1 MATRAARLAWR
12 GPAFARL
19 RLAARRLRRL
29 AAALFAAAGTACL
42 QDDGSRFNP
51 ISDALSVSD
60 DDERELGLQFDQQLR
75 EMVVV
80 VEDPL
85 IAGFIHDLGQEI
97 VRTLEPQPFIY
108 RFRIVQ
114 DPSLNAFAVPG
125 GYIYFHSGT
134 ILAAGSIDEL
144 AGVMGHEIAHVKA
157 HHYAR
162 MREKTQIPDLL
173 VGVAGMAAAV
183 ASGEPG
189 VAIAAQAANVAV
201 QLKFSR
207 EFETEADQ
215 LGSIFMTRAGWQP
228 DAITR
233 FFERIVAE
241 HKRYPDQIPPYLFS
255 HPDVEDRIATVRAQ
269 AETLEPTRVADP
281 QLAAQLPEVQA
292 RLAWL
297 LDNRRTSAPP
307 PDPPEDP
314 RRLDPLLEQTERL
327 AQEGQIDEALFTL
340 ARAEAI
346 EPRDPR
352 APYRIGELLAAR
364 GRHREAAQAYRRAIR
379 LDPTRALVFYK
390 LGLSHRHL
398 YDRHVAVYAFEQA
411 SRRAGATS
419 PLRERADWQIETLI
433 FPVLLE
439 AGFSDGD
446 ESSGETPFGQPTR
459 VFPAGASRV
468 VFWGRLSP
476 RYPDYPEHLRVR
488 FTDPHGRPVGESD
501 LEEQRG
507 GWLSSPLDLPADA
520 APGEW
525 AAEVWYRTDL
535 LERHTF
541 RLQD

>member
-1 MATRAARLAWR
+1 MAARAARLAA
-12 GPAFARL
+12 GL
-19 RLAARRLRRL
+19 L
-29 AAALFAAAGTACL
+29 AAAATACL

-51 ISDALSVSD
+51 IQDALSVSD
-60 DDERELGLQFDQQLR
+60 DDERELGLQFDEQLR
-75 EMVVV
+75 QMVVV

-125 GYIYFHSGT
+125 GYVYFHSGT

-162 MREKTQIPDLL
+162 MRQKTQIPDLL
-173 VGVAGMAAAV
+173 VGLAGMAAAV

-189 VAIAAQAANVAV
+189 VAVAAQAANVAV
-201 QLKFSR
+201 QLRFSR

-215 LGSIFMTRAGWQP
+215 LGSVFMTRAGWQP

-241 HKRYPDQIPPYLFS
+241 KQRYPNQIPPYLFS
-255 HPDVEDRIATVRAQ
+255 HPDVEDRIAAVRQQ
-269 AETLEPTRVADP
+269 AKTLAPTRVADP

-297 LDNRRTSAPP
+297 LDTRRTSAPP
-307 PDPPEDP
+307 PEPPEDP
-314 RRLDPLLEQTERL
+314 RKLDPLLEQAERL
-327 AQEGQIDEALFTL
+327 AQEGQIDEALFAL
-340 ARAEAI
+340 ARAEGL

-364 GRHREAAQAYRRAIR
+364 GRHREATQAYRRALR

-390 LGLSHRHL
+390 LGLSYRHL
-398 YDRHVAVYAFEQA
+398 GDRHVAVYAFEQA

-419 PLRERADWQIETLI
+419 SLRQRADWQIETLI

-439 AGFSDGD
+439 AGFADGD
-446 ESSGETPFGQPTR
+446 ESLGETPFGQPKR
-459 VFPAGASRV
+459 VFSATAPSV

-488 FTDPHGRPVGESD
+488 WTDPHGRAMSEVEI
-501 LEEQRG
+501 EEHRG
-507 GWLSSPLDLPADA
+507 SWLSSALDLPAGA
-520 APGEW
+520 ASGEW
-525 AAEVWYRTDL
+525 AAEVWYRSDL
-535 LERHTF
+535 LERHAF
-541 RLQD
+541 RIQD

>member
-1 MATRAARLAWR
+1 MATRAARLAA
-12 GPAFARL
+12 GL
-19 RLAARRLRRL
+19 I
-29 AAALFAAAGTACL
+29 AAAATACV
-42 QDDGSRFNP
+42 QDDGSVFNP
-51 ISDALSVSD
+51 IQDALSVSD
-60 DDERELGLQFDQQLR
+60 DDERELGLQFDEQLR
-75 EMVVV
+75 QMVVV

-85 IAGFIHDLGQEI
+85 VAGFIHDLGQEI

-125 GYIYFHSGT
+125 GYVYFHSGT
-134 ILAAGSIDEL
+134 ILAAGSLDEL

-183 ASGEPG
+183 ATGEPG
-189 VAIAAQAANVAV
+189 VAVAAQAANVAV
-201 QLKFSR
+201 QLRFSR

-215 LGSIFMTRAGWQP
+215 LGSVFMTRAGWQP

-241 HKRYPDQIPPYLFS
+241 QRRYPDQIPPYLFS
-255 HPDVEDRIATVRAQ
+255 HPDVEDRIAAVRQQ
-269 AETLEPTRVADP
+269 AKTLAPTRLPDP

-297 LDNRRTSAPP
+297 LDTGRTSAPP

-314 RRLDPLLEQTERL
+314 RRLDPLLEQAERL
-327 AQEGQIDEALFTL
+327 AQEGQVDEALFAL

-390 LGLSHRHL
+390 LGLSYRHL
-398 YDRHVAVYAFEQA
+398 GDRHVAVHAFEQA
-411 SRRAGATS
+411 SRRAGGTS
-419 PLRERADWQIETLI
+419 TLRERADWQVETLI

-439 AGFSDGD
+439 TGFTRGD
-446 ESSGETPFGQPTR
+446 ETRDATPLAQPQQ
-459 VFPAGASRV
+459 VFPVGTRGL

-488 FTDPHGRPVGESD
+488 WTDPHGRAVNEVEI
-501 LEEQRG
+501 EEQRG
-507 GWLSSPLDLPADA
+507 GWLSSSLELPSDA

-525 AAEVWYRTDL
+525 SAEVWYRTDL
-535 LERHTF
+535 IERHAF
-541 RLQD
+541 RIQD